1 MKLGKKLMV
10 VAMAVATLSMVGC
23 ALNQDGEGAINGK
36 SVDFENTYVMVKDDD
51 NSQIKKADD
60 KNDTRGGWTTSI
72 NTKYYYRGIKQLA
85 TKHYDSICTITIT
98 PNDFKSED
106 MEHQASK
113 TSNGVVGFFVGG
125 EEITNWNN
133 TSNGGLNCILVGVR
147 YNKSDDIIESYV
159 SKYGNVSFSDLNYTD
174 KENLVDINGN
184 MVKKYSELTDDD
196 KKNLVGFEKDFTNN
210 WVNIKTDAS
219 TFEVGNDYKVVIKAT
234 AKDNGE
240 YLIEYFTAD
249 DLDDKGKI
257 KEESKAKFEVTVP
270 GGKELDKSGYTE
282 RTQTNLG
289 WYANIY
295 PGQHLTA
302 SWKFTDTN
310 GNVIPV
316 PAAELD

>member
-60 KNDTRGGWTTSI
+60 ENDKRGGWTTSK

-85 TKHYDSICTITIT
+85 TEHFDSICTITIT

-106 MEHQASK
+106 MEHKASK

-147 YNKSDDIIESYV
+147 YNKSEDKIESYV

-174 KENLVDINGN
+174 KENLVDIHGN
-184 MVKKYSELTDDD
+184 MVKKYSELIEDD

-210 WVNIKTDAS
+210 WNNNNAS
-219 TFEVGNDYKVVIKAT
+219 ADTFKVGNDYKVVIKAT
-234 AKDNGE
+234 ANDKGE
-240 YLIEYFTAD
+240 YLIQYFTAD

-257 KEESKAKFEVTVP
+257 KEDSKAKFEVTVP
-270 GGKELDKSGYTE
+270 GGKDLDKSGYDK

>member
-10 VAMAVATLSMVGC
+10 VAMAVVTFSMVGC
-23 ALNQDGEGAINGK
+23 ALNQDGEGAIRGK
-36 SVDFENTYVMVKDDD
+36 NVDFD
-51 NSQIKKADD
+51 NSYVFTRTNNGQTEVIHADGES
-60 KNDTRGGWTTSI
+60 DTKSGWELSK

-98 PNDFKSED
+98 PNETTDVNDK
-106 MEHQASK
+106 
-113 TSNGVVGFFVGG
+113 SNGVVGFFVGG
-125 EEITNWNN
+125 NEITDWNN
-133 TSNGGLNCILVGVR
+133 TSNGALNCILIGVR
-147 YNKSDDIIESYV
+147 YNIKDSKIESYV

-174 KENLVDINGN
+174 KDNLVDINGN
-184 MVKKYSELTDDD
+184 KVKNFNDLTEYD
-196 KKNLVGFEKDFTNN
+196 KTNLVGFEKEFTNN
-210 WVNIKTDAS
+210 WSINFANLNDFKV
-219 TFEVGNDYKVVIKAT
+219 ENDYKVVIKAT
-234 AKDNGE
+234 AKEDGG
-240 YLIEYFTAD
+240 YCIQYFTAD

-257 KEESKAKFEVTVP
+257 KVDSKAKSEVNVS

-282 RTQTNLG
+282 RTQTYLG

>member
-23 ALNQDGEGAINGK
+23 ALNQDGEGAISGK
-36 SVDFENTYVMVKDDD
+36 SVDFDNTYVMVKDDD
-51 NSQIKKADD
+51 SSKIKKADGE
-60 KNDTRGGWTTSI
+60 NDIRVGWKTSK

-98 PNDFKSED
+98 PNDFDSNNMSHES
-106 MEHQASK
+106 SK
-113 TSNGVVGFFVGG
+113 KSNGVVGFFVGG

-147 YNKSDDIIESYV
+147 YNKSDNKIESYV

-184 MVKKYSELTDDD
+184 MVKQYNELSDDD
-196 KKNLVGFEKDFTNN
+196 KTKLVGFEKDFTNN
-210 WVNIKTDAS
+210 WGNIKADAS

-257 KEESKAKFEVTVP
+257 KEESKAKFKVTVS

>member
-36 SVDFENTYVMVKDDD
+36 SVDFENTYVMVKNDDK
-51 NSQIKKADD
+51 SQIKKADD
-60 KNDTRGGWTTSI
+60 ENDIRGGWTTSK

-98 PNDFKSED
+98 PNDFDSNNMSHD
-106 MEHQASK
+106 SSK
-113 TSNGVVGFFVGG
+113 KSNGVVGFFVGG
-125 EEITNWNN
+125 KEITNWNN

-147 YNKSDDIIESYV
+147 YNKSNNKIVSYV
-159 SKYGNVSFSDLNYTD
+159 SKYGNVSFSDLNYTE

-184 MVKKYSELTDDD
+184 MVKKYSDLNEDD
-196 KKNLVGFEKDFTNN
+196 KKKLVGFEKDFTNN
-210 WVNIKTDAS
+210 WNDINADAG
-219 TFEVGNDYKVVIKAT
+219 TFKVGNDYKVVIKAT
-234 AKDNGE
+234 AIDDGS
-240 YLIEYFTAD
+240 YLIEYFTAA

-257 KEESKAKFEVTVP
+257 KEDSKAKFVVNVP
-270 GGKELDKSGYTE
+270 YGEDLDKSGYTE

>member
-36 SVDFENTYVMVKDDD
+36 SVDFKNTYVMVNNEDK
-51 NSQIKKADD
+51 SQIKKADD
-60 KNDTRGGWTTSI
+60 ENDKKSGWTTSK

-98 PNDFKSED
+98 PNNFNPED
-106 MEHQASK
+106 MVEASK
-113 TSNGVVGFFVGG
+113 YSNGVVGYFVGG
-125 EEITNWNN
+125 QEKTGWNN
-133 TSNGGLNCILVGVR
+133 SSNGALNCILIGVR
-147 YNKSDDIIESYV
+147 YNTNNNRIESYV
-159 SKYGNVSFSDLNYTD
+159 SKYGNVSFSDLNFTEYD
-174 KENLVDINGN
+174 NLVDNNGN
-184 MVKKYSELTDDD
+184 KVIQFDDLTEQQKKANE
-196 KKNLVGFEKDFTNN
+196 VGFEKDFTNI
-210 WVNIKTDAS
+210 WGNIKADAS

-257 KEESKAKFEVTVP
+257 KEESKAKFNVTVS